1 MKNTRDL
8 ILANTFVLLLKNGRD
23 NVSISDIQNKTG
35 ISRGLVYKY
44 FSGKSE
50 LVFEACKKFFF
61 EEFYAG
67 MEDMTLGGCVD
78 FLSKNLGRVMRTL
91 SKIAGEKIDV
101 LKYNLLYAE
110 MLMRDERLNACART
124 WSAFLGRK
132 VLRRAKASGEIKDVP
147 DSFVRNV
154 FLDIA
159 GRVSYLGGGGAN
171 FDCCGS
177 IVRDMK
183 MLYELLKCE

>member
-35 ISRGLVYKY
+35 ISRGLIYKY

-61 EEFYAG
+61 EEFFAD
-67 MEDMTLGGCVD
+67 MENMTLGGCVD
-78 FLSKNLGRVMRTL
+78 FLSKNLRRVMRML
-91 SKIAGEKIDV
+91 SEIAGEKIDV

-110 MLMRDERLNACART
+110 MLMRDERLKAYARK
-124 WSAFLGRK
+124 WSEFLGRK
-132 VLRRAKASGEIKDVP
+132 VLRRAKKSGEIKDVP

-154 FLDIA
+154 FLDVV
-159 GRVSYLGGGGAN
+159 GRVSYLGSESGN
-171 FDCCGS
+171 FDYCDS

-183 MLYELLKCE
+183 ILYNLLKK